1 MYIHIRLAQST
12 DLETVSSIVHEAAA
26 WLRGREQ
33 GEQMWRL
40 NELDADVMAEEVRTG
55 VFVLAEINGAAVGAM
70 KFELED
76 PLFWPD
82 MPEGEA
88 AFIHR
93 LAVRRAFAGRGVSR
107 ALLRW
112 AADRARPLGRKFL
125 RLDCDATRLPLR
137 TLYESCG
144 FRHHSDRQVG
154 PYFVARYEQALE

>member
-1 MYIHIRLAQST
+1 MRIHIRPALPT

-26 WLRGREQ
+26 WLRQRES
-33 GEQMWRL
+33 GEQMWRSG
-40 NELDADVMAEEVRTG
+40 ELDPE
-55 VFVLAEINGAAVGAM
+55 VLATEVGAGLFVVAEIDCAAVGVM

-82 MPEGEA
+82 LPAGEA
-88 AFIHR
+88 AFVHR
-93 LAVRRAFAGRGVSR
+93 LAVRRAYAGRGVSKT
-107 ALLRW
+107 LLRW

-125 RLDCDATRLPLR
+125 RLDCDAARLPLR

-154 PYFVARYEQALE
+154 PYFVARYELALD